1 MLSCVSCQLVLCNLK
16 VFFNLSSCILYS
28 LICQV
33 GGSKDRLAAAM
44 EEAGMVEAAA
54 QLEAEHGHRHGGGGG
69 PGLAA
74 AGHVAGQ
81 ERRHLPPAES
91 SAAQV
96 DAELSKEGHSGEN
109 NYFATVGTTQMG
121 YMIY

>member
-1 MLSCVSCQLVLCNLK
+1 
-16 VFFNLSSCILYS
+16 
-28 LICQV
+28 
-33 GGSKDRLAAAM
+33 M
-44 EEAGMVEAAA
+44 EQAETVEAAA
-54 QLEAEHGHRHGGGGG
+54 QLEAEHGHRLGGGGW
-69 PGLAA
+69 PSLAT

-81 ERRHLPPAES
+81 ERRHLPPAEG

-121 YMIY
+121 YMISSQGV